1 MVRRMYLGFAA
12 AVVTIWLIWWGD
24 RIDIPIFAALFAIS
38 LIPTMLTAIIK
49 KLQNR
54 V

>member
-1 MVRRMYLGFAA
+1 MYLGV
-12 AVVTIWLIWWGD
+12 AVIIGVVWLIWWAD
-24 RIDIPIFAALFAIS
+24 RIDIPIFAALFVLS

-49 KLQNR
+49 KRQYR